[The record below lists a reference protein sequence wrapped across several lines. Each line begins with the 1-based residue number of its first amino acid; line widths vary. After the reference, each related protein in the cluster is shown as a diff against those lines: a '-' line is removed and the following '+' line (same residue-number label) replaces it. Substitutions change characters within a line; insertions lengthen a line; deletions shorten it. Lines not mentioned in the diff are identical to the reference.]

1 MLCIQATAVASVET
15 AVPETA
21 VPEAVMSP
29 EAAVAEELSPEA
41 VMAGC
46 GSLAQDQANDRI
58 QPMYVVCASTD
69 QEAEGCCEG
78 VPVVV

>member
-1 MLCIQATAVASVET
+1 MCCFTTAHVSLEYNSTDMTMHWKNCILVCCAYKQLQS
-15 AVPETA
+15 
-21 VPEAVMSP
+21 M
-29 EAAVAEELSPEA
+29 
-41 VMAGC
+41 MAGC

-58 QPMYVVCASTD
+58 QPVYVVCASTD